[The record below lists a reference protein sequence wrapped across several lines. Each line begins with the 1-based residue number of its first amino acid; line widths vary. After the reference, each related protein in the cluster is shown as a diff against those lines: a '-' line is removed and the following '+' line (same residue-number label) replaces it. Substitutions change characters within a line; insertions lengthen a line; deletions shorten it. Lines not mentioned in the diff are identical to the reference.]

1 MKAGKTKYCRNGNL
15 QLICLNFHRIVGS
28 HIKHKFNNCMVM
40 RKTKPK
46 DVKITY
52 INLFG
57 ELLSLL
63 VLLLRYHYNYYE
75 YQFISY

>member
-1 MKAGKTKYCRNGNL
+1 
-15 QLICLNFHRIVGS
+15 
-28 HIKHKFNNCMVM
+28 M

-75 YQFISY
+75 YQFINY